1 MGFCKQI
8 MEDRFRQRV
17 QGGDQRPTVG
27 TRSLESALL
36 FLLIAGVTVFPGC
49 VLFVHRGATDNLLP
63 TGQQPDK
70 ILYQKSIGAI
80 DHGHY
85 DVGRLTL
92 QALLNTYPDSEYLA
106 KAKLAI
112 ADSYFEQ
119 GGTAG
124 LTEAEAE
131 YKDFQTFFPTAPE
144 APMAQYRVAM
154 SHFRLMGKPDRD
166 LTQTRLAQAE
176 FKEFLL
182 KYSDSDLMPRAK
194 ARLREVQEVLAQG
207 EYEVARFYFEKH
219 ANPAA
224 ESRFLEI
231 VNHYPSFSEADHA
244 CWYLAQTYVRLK
256 KPKDA
261 VPYYARILT
270 DYPLSPMIPD
280 AKNEL
285 AALHQPIPQP
295 TLATLAR
302 ARADALH
309 NKNLSL
315 MQKIMGTFSSA
326 PNLSATRHGPVILTN
341 PSNNP
346 VMMAKNPPAGGNS
359 VNAISIQSVDE
370 SALKS
375 GKSVDPAGAADK
387 SGDDKKAK
395 DSKAKSPDRSEDD
408 TKTVA
413 APKKKSGPLHM
424 FKRVLKPF

>member
-1 MGFCKQI
+1 MVMGFRKEIMTDRLRQI
-8 MEDRFRQRV
+8 ARGGIQRAV
-17 QGGDQRPTVG
+17 ECVRGSGP
-27 TRSLESALL
+27 ALL
-36 FLLIAGVTVFPGC
+36 FLLIAGATVLPGC
-49 VLFVHRGATDNLLP
+49 VLFVNRGGTDSLLP

-70 ILYQKSIGAI
+70 ILYQKSIDAI

-85 DVGRLTL
+85 EVGRLTL

-112 ADSYFEQ
+112 ADSYYEQ

-154 SHFRLMGKPDRD
+154 AHFRLMGKPDRD
-166 LTQTRLAQAE
+166 LTQIRLAQAE

-194 ARLREVQEVLAQG
+194 ARLREVQEALAQG
-207 EYEVARFYFEKH
+207 EFEVARFYYEKH
-219 ANPAA
+219 ANLAA

-231 VNHYPSFSEADHA
+231 VNHYPSFSEADKA
-244 CWYLAQTYVRLK
+244 CWYLAQSYERLK

-270 DYPLSPMIPD
+270 DYPLSPVVPD
-280 AKNEL
+280 AKEQL
-285 AALHQPIPQP
+285 AALHQPIPRP
-295 TLATLAR
+295 TLSVLAR
-302 ARADALH
+302 AHADALH
-309 NKNLSL
+309 DTSLTL

-326 PNLSATRHGPVILTN
+326 PNLRATRHGPVILTN

-346 VMMAKNPPAGGNS
+346 VMMAKNPPAGEGS
-359 VNAISIQSVDE
+359 ANAISIQPVDE
-370 SALKS
+370 SALKN
-375 GKSVDPAGAADK
+375 GKPADPAGPA
-387 SGDDKKAK
+387 DKKAK
-395 DSKAKSPDRSEDD
+395 DSKEKAADKSDND
-408 TKTVA
+408 TKTA
-413 APKKKSGPLHM
+413 TAPKKKSGPLHM

>member
-1 MGFCKQI
+1 M
-8 MEDRFRQRV
+8 
-17 QGGDQRPTVG
+17 
-27 TRSLESALL
+27 AL
-36 FLLIAGVTVFPGC
+36 PGC

-70 ILYQKSIGAI
+70 VLYQKSIDAI

-112 ADSYFEQ
+112 ADSYYEQ

-154 SHFRLMGKPDRD
+154 SHFRMMGKPDRD
-166 LTQTRLAQAE
+166 LTQIRLAQAE

-194 ARLREVQEVLAQG
+194 ARLREVQEVLAHG
-207 EYEVARFYFEKH
+207 EFEVARFYYEKH

-231 VNHYPSFSEADHA
+231 VNHYPSFSEADKA
-244 CWYLAQTYVRLK
+244 CWYLAQTYERLK
-256 KPKDA
+256 KPNEA

-270 DYPLSPMIPD
+270 DYPFSTMVPD
-280 AKNEL
+280 AKEQL
-285 AALHQPIPQP
+285 AALHQPIPRP
-295 TLATLAR
+295 TRAALAR
-302 ARADALH
+302 ARADASH
-309 NKNLSL
+309 NTSLSL

-326 PNLSATRHGPVILTN
+326 PRLSATRHGPVILTN

-346 VMMAKNPPAGGNS
+346 VMMAKNPSGGGDS
-359 VNAISIQSVDE
+359 ANAISIQPADE

-375 GKSVDPAGAADK
+375 GKSVDPADPAGKSTDGKKANDSKEKSADK
-387 SGDDKKAK
+387 SDG
-395 DSKAKSPDRSEDD
+395 D
-408 TKTVA
+408 TKAAT

>member
-1 MGFCKQI
+1 MRHRAQDTI
-8 MEDRFRQRV
+8 QRSA
-17 QGGDQRPTVG
+17 GCARRPGTTHSRCRWVGLLCLLVAGITV
-27 TRSLESALL
+27 L
-36 FLLIAGVTVFPGC
+36 PGC
-49 VLFVHRGATDNLLP
+49 VLFVHRGTTDNLLP

-70 ILYQKSIGAI
+70 ILYEKSIDSI
-80 DHGHY
+80 NHGHY

-154 SHFRLMGKPDRD
+154 SHFRMMGKPDRD
-166 LTQTRLAQAE
+166 LTQIRLAQAE

-207 EYEVARFYFEKH
+207 EFEIARFYYEKH

-224 ESRFLEI
+224 KSRLLEI
-231 VNHYPSFSEADHA
+231 VNNYPSFSEADVA
-244 CWYLAQTYVRLK
+244 CWYLAQTYQRLK
-256 KPKDA
+256 QPTDA
-261 VPYYARILT
+261 APYYARILT
-270 DYPLSPMIPD
+270 DYPLSSIVPD
-280 AKNEL
+280 AKEQL
-285 AALHQPIPQP
+285 VALHQPIPRP
-295 TLATLAR
+295 TKATLAR
-302 ARADALH
+302 AHADALH
-309 NKNLSL
+309 DSRLSL

-326 PNLSATRHGPVILTN
+326 PNLSATRHGPVVLTN
-341 PSNNP
+341 PTNNP
-346 VMMAKNPPAGGNS
+346 VMMAKNPQPGENTGNS
-359 VNAISIQSVDE
+359 ISVQPVDE
-370 SALKS
+370 SALKG
-375 GKSVDPAGAADK
+375 GKAVDPVGAADNSADGKNSAEPKEKEKAADK
-387 SGDDKKAK
+387 S
-395 DSKAKSPDRSEDD
+395 DSE
-408 TKTVA
+408 TKTAEV
-413 APKKKSGPLHM
+413 PKKKSGPLDM